1 MKNLNNR
8 KVVVIGDGMVGSSI
22 AYTLLLK
29 SNVQDILLIDVN
41 KSKAEGD
48 ALDMNHAMS
57 LFSPKDIKAGDYSDI
72 EDAHIIV
79 ITAGAAQ
86 KPGETRLQLVDKNKA
101 IFDSIIASM
110 KPFLNPDS
118 IVLIVTN
125 PVDILTHYAYTK
137 LGLPANQVIGSGTVL
152 DTARLKF
159 LLSQDTRIDPR
170 NIHTYVIGEHG
181 DSEVMAYS
189 VTYIAGVPIYDFC
202 AVCGRCQNQHHL
214 AKLKEMGQE
223 VVNSAYEIIE
233 KKGSTYYGI
242 AGAVARIIDAIIN
255 DTHSVL
261 TISSYIQESPHGFIK
276 DVYLSVPSIVNQQG
290 VEKTLWPNY
299 SEAEKEQLIQSA
311 LTLKQYY

>member
-8 KVVVIGDGMVGSSI
+8 KVAIVGDGMVGSSI

-29 SNVQDILLIDVN
+29 SNIQDIVIIDVN
-41 KSKAEGD
+41 KDKAEGD

-57 LFSPKDIKAGDYSDI
+57 MLAPKDIKAGSYEDI

-86 KPGETRLQLVDKNKA
+86 KPGETRTQLCDKNKA
-101 IFDSIIASM
+101 IFDSIFAMM
-110 KPFLNPDS
+110 KPHLNPES
-118 IVLIVTN
+118 IVMIVTN
-125 PVDILTHYAYTK
+125 PVDILTHYAFTK

-159 LLSQDTRIDPR
+159 LLSEDTKIDPR

-189 VTYIAGVPIYDFC
+189 VTYIAGVPIADFC
-202 AVCGRCQNQHHL
+202 TVCGRCKNLHHL
-214 AKLKEMGQE
+214 QKLKEIGKE
-223 VVNSAYEIIE
+223 VVTSAYKIIE

-242 AGAVARIIDAIIN
+242 AAAVARIIDAIVN
-255 DTHSVL
+255 DTESVL
-261 TISSYIQESPHGFIK
+261 TVSSYVEEALNGRIK
-276 DVYLSVPSIVNQQG
+276 DVYLSVPSIVNQHG
-290 VEKTLWPNY
+290 AVKTLWPAY
-299 SEAEKEQLIQSA
+299 SEPEAELLIQSA
-311 LTLKQYY
+311 NKLKQFY